1 MPPTPTLIIAEAGVN
16 HNGSLDLALELVD
29 VAAAAHAD
37 VIKFQTFKSDQV
49 VSRTAP
55 KAEYQYKGTPAS
67 ESQLEMARRLELD
80 EAAHR
85 SLVKRCEQRGVEFM
99 ASPFDLASVEFLARS
114 LDVRR
119 LKIGSGEITNFPL
132 LLRAARTRKP
142 ILLSTGMS
150 CLGEVEAALR
160 VLAFGLVSDERPRN
174 TEQLDEIASSVEAR
188 RALREKVT
196 LLHCTTEY
204 PAPFEDVN
212 LRAID
217 TLRAAFFLSTGLSD
231 HTPGVAIPVAA
242 VARGAT
248 VIEKHF
254 TLNRQLPGP
263 DQTSS
268 LEPDGLALMVRSIR
282 EVEAAM
288 GDGVKIAAP
297 SERRNI
303 PIARKSLVAA
313 RRVSQGEAFTEQNL
327 TTKRPGSGVSARY
340 YWEYLGAV
348 APRTYE
354 EDELIDS
361 FLGPGRL

>member
-1 MPPTPTLIIAEAGVN
+1 M
-16 HNGSLDLALELVD
+16 
-29 VAAAAHAD
+29 
-37 VIKFQTFKSDQV
+37 
-49 VSRTAP
+49 
-55 KAEYQYKGTPAS
+55 
-67 ESQLEMARRLELD
+67 
-80 EAAHR
+80 
-85 SLVKRCEQRGVEFM
+85 
-99 ASPFDLASVEFLARS
+99 
-114 LDVRR
+114 
-119 LKIGSGEITNFPL
+119 
-132 LLRAARTRKP
+132 
-142 ILLSTGMS
+142 
-150 CLGEVEAALR
+150 
-160 VLAFGLVSDERPRN
+160 
-174 TEQLDEIASSVEAR
+174 
-188 RALREKVT
+188 
-196 LLHCTTEY
+196 
-204 PAPFEDVN
+204 
-212 LRAID
+212 
-217 TLRAAFFLSTGLSD
+217 AAFFLPTGLSD
-231 HTPGVAIPVAA
+231 HTPGVAIPIAA

-297 SERRNI
+297 SERKNI

-313 RRVSQGEAFTEQNL
+313 RKVSQGEAFTEQNL